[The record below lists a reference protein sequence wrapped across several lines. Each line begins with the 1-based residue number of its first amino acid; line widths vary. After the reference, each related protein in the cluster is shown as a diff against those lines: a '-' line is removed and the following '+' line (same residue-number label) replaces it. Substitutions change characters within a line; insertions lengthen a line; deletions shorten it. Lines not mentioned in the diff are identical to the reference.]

1 MTILE
6 ENKVLAFR
14 DRLYTHDMPDI
25 MRKGAEGLT
34 PIKKYP
40 EDEKGYPLVPIK
52 RITRFFLEEMEKE
65 RFVLPDQHI
74 EALYRLFKILIED
87 LPAVSF
93 DLGVSISQEDIQ
105 DADNKTTIELLTTNV
120 IITYFHQ
127 VKSNLGNQDNSLLNP
142 DMQSIIKQSTAGRD
156 YKRLVSNTLKGLIFS
171 LAQDK
176 PWFEYIEDINDA
188 DLVCRLAGA
197 RLPSME
203 KTTLGT
209 ITNKSRQ
216 EIAGYND
223 MFTKLLF
230 TRARIVT
237 SQENKKEYLK
247 TMEKLDTAIYG
258 LLKKMDNFLEL
269 AYRLSEIIDIPI
281 RSIIGETFS
290 KLRQNMLWLFF
301 EVWPKAL
308 EPGDMPSQVA
318 VSALRCRMD
327 VLFSVPLIT
336 RFCREFTQNPAYH
349 PPVNDLFQQMFKGL
363 IKRIELVSMEKDE
376 IIGGLAWVES
386 ALFEIRRAIENLD
399 LDKSRLLDEKK
410 EVTQAF
416 IALIRKTCFDAMDAV
431 LNLCDMI
438 CDVTHDTDREIMVS
452 IRSVLMEKSFST
464 LREYALTKV
473 PPKEAVPEITRRL
486 QAFAVHYRP
495 QRAFYRIFFNTYI
508 LSQPKP
514 NAPHF
519 TQFYTS
525 NKYFAQ
531 AMLMRFS
538 DDRAMK
544 DLLPDA
550 YIQKAK
556 HLLRDLLVEIRTPI

>member
-1 MTILE
+1 
-6 ENKVLAFR
+6 
-14 DRLYTHDMPDI
+14 
-25 MRKGAEGLT
+25 
-34 PIKKYP
+34 
-40 EDEKGYPLVPIK
+40 
-52 RITRFFLEEMEKE
+52 
-65 RFVLPDQHI
+65 
-74 EALYRLFKILIED
+74 
-87 LPAVSF
+87 
-93 DLGVSISQEDIQ
+93 
-105 DADNKTTIELLTTNV
+105 
-120 IITYFHQ
+120 
-127 VKSNLGNQDNSLLNP
+127 
-142 DMQSIIKQSTAGRD
+142 
-156 YKRLVSNTLKGLIFS
+156 
-171 LAQDK
+171 
-176 PWFEYIEDINDA
+176 
-188 DLVCRLAGA
+188 
-197 RLPSME
+197 
-203 KTTLGT
+203 
-209 ITNKSRQ
+209 
-216 EIAGYND
+216 

-237 SQENKKEYLK
+237 SQDNKKEYLK

-258 LLKKMDNFLEL
+258 LLKKMDRFLEL

-336 RFCREFTQNPAYH
+336 RFCREFTQNPVYH
-349 PPVNDLFQQMFKGL
+349 PPVDDLFQQMFKGL

-376 IIGGLAWVES
+376 ILDSLAWVES
-386 ALFEIRRAIENLD
+386 ALFEIRRAIENLE
-399 LDKSRLLDEKK
+399 LDNSRLLDEKK
-410 EVTQAF
+410 EVAQAF
-416 IALIRKTCFDAMDAV
+416 VALIRKTGFESLDAV

-438 CDVTHDTDREIMVS
+438 CDVTHDTDREIMVN
-452 IRSVLMEKSFST
+452 IRAVLMEKSFST
-464 LREYALTKV
+464 LREYAVTKV

-495 QRAFYRIFFNTYI
+495 QRAFYRIFFNTYVI
-508 LSQPKP
+508 SQPKP

-519 TQFYTS
+519 SQFYMT

-550 YIQKAK
+550 YLQKAK
-556 HLLRDLLVEIRTPI
+556 HLLRDLLDQIRSPV

>member
-1 MTILE
+1 
-6 ENKVLAFR
+6 
-14 DRLYTHDMPDI
+14 MPDI

-40 EDEKGYPLVPIK
+40 EDENGYPLVPIK

-65 RFVLPDQHI
+65 PFVLPDQHI
-74 EALYRLFKILIED
+74 EALYALFKALVEEM
-87 LPAVSF
+87 PAVSF

-105 DADNKTTIELLTTNV
+105 EADNKTTIELLTTNV
-120 IITYFHQ
+120 IITYFHL
-127 VKSNLGNQDNSLLNP
+127 VKSNLGNQDNSLVNP
-142 DMQSIIKQSTAGRD
+142 DMQSIIKQSTSGRD

-176 PWFEYIEDINDA
+176 PWFEYIDDINDA

-203 KTTLGT
+203 KTILGT

-223 MFTKLLF
+223 MFTKLLY

-258 LLKKMDNFLEL
+258 LLKKMDRFLVL
-269 AYRLSEIIDIPI
+269 GYRLSEIIDIPI

-308 EPGDMPSQVA
+308 EPGDMPHQVA
-318 VSALRCRMD
+318 ISALRCRMN
-327 VLFSVPLIT
+327 VLFSVPHIT
-336 RFCREFTQNPAYH
+336 RFCREFTQNPDYH

-363 IKRIELVSMEKDE
+363 MERIDLVSMEKDE
-376 IIGGLAWVES
+376 IIGDLAWVES

-399 LDKSRLLDEKK
+399 LDQSRLLDEKK
-410 EVTQAF
+410 AVKQAF
-416 IALIRKTCFDAMDAV
+416 LGLIGKTDFESLDAV
-431 LNLCDMI
+431 LDLCDMV

-452 IRSVLMEKSFST
+452 IRAVLMEKSFST
-464 LREYALTKV
+464 LKAYAGTKV
-473 PPKEAVPEITRRL
+473 PPKEAIPEITRRL

-495 QRAFYRIFFNTYI
+495 QRAFYRIFFNTYFI
-508 LSQPKP
+508 SKPSP

-519 TQFYTS
+519 SQFLTS

-538 DDRAMK
+538 DDKAMK
-544 DLLPDA
+544 DLLADA

-556 HLLRDLLVEIRTPI
+556 HLLRDLLDQMRTPV

>member
-1 MTILE
+1 MTILD
-6 ENKVLAFR
+6 ENKVQAFR
-14 DRLYTHDMPDI
+14 DTLYTHDMPAI
-25 MRKGAEGLT
+25 MRKGGEGLT

-40 EDEKGYPLVPIK
+40 EDENGYPLVPIK
-52 RITRFFLEEMEKE
+52 RITRFFLKEMEKTE
-65 RFVLPDQHI
+65 FVLPDQHI
-74 EALYRLFKILIED
+74 EALYILFKTLIED
-87 LPAVSF
+87 MPAVSF
-93 DLGVSISQEDIQ
+93 DLGASISQEDIQ
-105 DADNKTTIELLTTNV
+105 EADNKTTIELLTTNV
-120 IITYFHQ
+120 IITYFYL

-142 DMQSIIKQSTAGRD
+142 DMPSIIKQSTAGRD
-156 YKRLVSNTLKGLIFS
+156 YKGLVSNTLKGLIFS

-209 ITNKSRQ
+209 ITENSRQ

-223 MFTKLLF
+223 MFTKLLY

-237 SQENKKEYLK
+237 SHENKKEYVK
-247 TMEKLDTAIYG
+247 AMEKMDTAIYG
-258 LLKKMDNFLEL
+258 LLKKMDRFLVL

-301 EVWPKAL
+301 EVWPKTL
-308 EPGDMPSQVA
+308 EPGDMPHQVA
-318 VSALRCRMD
+318 VSALRYRMD
-327 VLFSVPLIT
+327 VLFSVPHIT

-363 IKRIELVSMEKDE
+363 IKRIGLVSMEKDE
-376 IIGGLAWVES
+376 ITDNLAWVES
-386 ALFEIRRAIENLD
+386 ALFEIRRAIKNLG
-399 LDKSRLLDEKK
+399 LDESRLLDEKEDVK
-410 EVTQAF
+410 QAF
-416 IALIRKTCFDAMDAV
+416 LALIYKTDFESLDAV
-431 LNLCDMI
+431 LNLCDMV
-438 CDVTHDTDREIMVS
+438 CDITHDTDREIMVS
-452 IRSVLMEKSFST
+452 IRAALMEKSFST
-464 LREYALTKV
+464 LKEYATTKV
-473 PPKEAVPEITRRL
+473 PPKEAIPEITRRF

-508 LSQPKP
+508 ISKPKP
-514 NAPHF
+514 NVPHF
-519 TQFYTS
+519 TQFIMS

-538 DDRAMK
+538 NDKAMK

-556 HLLRDLLVEIRTPI
+556 HLLRDLLDQIRNPV

>member
-1 MTILE
+1 
-6 ENKVLAFR
+6 
-14 DRLYTHDMPDI
+14 MPEI
-25 MRKGAEGLT
+25 MRKGGEGLT

-40 EDEKGYPLVPIK
+40 EDENGYPLIPIK
-52 RITRFFLEEMEKE
+52 RITRFFLEEMEKKG
-65 RFVLPDQHI
+65 FMLPDQHI
-74 EALYRLFKILIED
+74 EALHTLFKILIEN

-93 DLGVSISQEDIQ
+93 DLGVSISQKDIQ
-105 DADNKTTIELLTTNV
+105 EADNKTTIELLTTNV
-120 IITYFHQ
+120 IITYFHL
-127 VKSNLGNQDNSLLNP
+127 VKSNLGNQDNSLINP

-223 MFTKLLF
+223 MFTKLLY
-230 TRARIVT
+230 TRAQIVT

-247 TMEKLDTAIYG
+247 TMEKLDVAIYG
-258 LLKKMDNFLEL
+258 VLKKMDHFLVL

-308 EPGDMPSQVA
+308 EPGDMPYQVA
-318 VSALRCRMD
+318 VSALRQRMN
-327 VLFSVPLIT
+327 VLFSVPHVT
-336 RFCREFTQNPAYH
+336 RFCREFTQTPAYH

-363 IKRIELVSMEKDE
+363 IKRINLVSMEKDE
-376 IIGGLAWVES
+376 ILGGLAWVES
-386 ALFEIRRAIENLD
+386 ALFEIRRAIENLG
-399 LDKSRLLDEKK
+399 LDESRLLDEKK
-410 EVTQAF
+410 EVKRVY
-416 IALIRKTCFDAMDAV
+416 IALICKTNFESLDAV

-438 CDVTHDTDREIMVS
+438 CEVTRDTEREIMVS
-452 IRSVLMEKSFST
+452 IRAALMEKSILT
-464 LREYALTKV
+464 LKECAATKV
-473 PPKEAVPEITRRL
+473 TPKEAMPEITRRL

-495 QRAFYRIFFNTYI
+495 QRAFYRIFFDTYI
-508 LSQPKP
+508 ISQPKP
-514 NAPHF
+514 NTPHF
-519 TQFYTS
+519 SQFLTS

-538 DDRAMK
+538 NEKAMK

-550 YIQKAK
+550 YIQKAR
-556 HLLRDLLVEIRTPI
+556 HLLRDLLDQVKAPV